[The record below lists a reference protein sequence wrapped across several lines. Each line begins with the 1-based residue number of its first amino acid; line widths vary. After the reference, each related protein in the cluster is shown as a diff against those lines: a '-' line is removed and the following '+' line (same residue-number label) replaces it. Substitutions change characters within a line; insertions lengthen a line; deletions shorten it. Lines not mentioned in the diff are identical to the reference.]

1 MTDDAEIIVTA
12 FGITARIARTA
23 VTAAREKGIKA
34 GLFRPITLW
43 PFPMKRLRE
52 LADKADRFLC
62 VEMNKGQMVYDIKL
76 ATECR
81 KPVDFYGRTG
91 GIVPEPAEILNEL
104 EKLTG
109 KGKE

>member
-1 MTDDAEIIVTA
+1 
-12 FGITARIARTA
+12 
-23 VTAAREKGIKA
+23 
-34 GLFRPITLW
+34 
-43 PFPMKRLRE
+43 
-52 LADKADRFLC
+52 
-62 VEMNKGQMVYDIKL
+62 MNKGQMVYDIKL